1 MDLILLVTRFAID
14 GGCNIF
20 VCCQKTWLSSMK
32 FIHQVQNQII
42 TVPLL
47 LPSFSRLDL
56 FIDTKIPEIQR
67 ETIVTASAPIV
78 IAIVQI
84 TLTVAQAALDVFCF
98 RLTNSGFQIFKD

>member
-1 MDLILLVTRFAID
+1 M
-14 GGCNIF
+14 
-20 VCCQKTWLSSMK
+20 LSKNLASYIK
-32 FIHQVQNQII
+32 YETF

-56 FIDTKIPEIQR
+56 FIDPKIPEIQR

-84 TLTVAQAALDVFCF
+84 TLTVAQAAFDVFCF
-98 RLTNSGFQIFKD
+98 LLTNAGLKISKN